1 MMTENEAKI
10 IFKNIA
16 EAIQILHHNNIIHR
30 DIKDEN
36 VLINTKTKKIQ
47 LIDFGS
53 SAFYKKDQ
61 KLRNFVGSFLF
72 AVSNKNNQ

>member
-1 MMTENEAKI
+1 MTDSEAKI
-10 IFKNIA
+10 IFRNIA
-16 EAIQILHHNNIIHR
+16 KAIQILHHNNIVHR

-36 VLINTKTKKIQ
+36 VLINTKTREIQ

-53 SAFYKKDQ
+53 STFYKSDQ

-72 AVSNKNNQ
+72 AVSNQKI